1 MKLVKILSDKVQIRS
16 DYKEFDD
23 VRINDLIAVSDGDVE
38 LVTMVNTLTDIDTE
52 DEEEIG
58 ENDYILEHSSTKMLE
73 CSIIGTVKDGTFQ
86 KAIDKYPTMKV
97 SAHRISK
104 EEFASM
110 LSGYTEGFCIGEYT
124 AYEFPAFV
132 DGNKFFQRHACI
144 VGNTGAGKSE
154 TVAKIL
160 EQTSKLPGANVIVFD
175 VHGEYKELSYARNI
189 QIGGDRPFP
198 IWMFGFTDMIS
209 NILKIKE
216 ESATVAMT
224 ALRKCYY
231 NVCPKGKENR
241 PVYFNYVEFVKL
253 MKFLDEEMVG
263 TGEVYKTGAQAGKEK
278 IVKGDYNGKLTNIV
292 NLLVDKARDSKYQF
306 LFEDM
311 PQQYLY
317 DFMKDVLNN
326 DVPVKNIDLSEVP
339 HDVAIPIIGV
349 ITKLVYEIQRT
360 YKSKDVNPVT
370 LVCDEAHVYI
380 PNDFSLSASQRRI
393 KELQECNATYTGNM
407 MDYFNSAKGK
417 KYFTVLQG
425 RYLKDSSFA
434 KRGDINLNTGHHV
447 NVTVDNG
454 SNAGKGSTTNTT
466 TTTTGGSGYMFS
478 VGNVQNG
485 SKGNDVK
492 LLQRLLKSN
501 GFKGKDGKNLTIDG
515 ECGTNTVYAIKKY
528 QTKKGLSVD
537 GCAGP
542 ATWKSILLR

>member
-23 VRINDLIAVSDGDVE
+23 VRINDLIAVSDGEVE

-52 DEEEIG
+52 NEEEIG

-110 LSGYTEGFCIGEYT
+110 LSRYTEGFCIGEYS
-124 AYEFPAFV
+124 AYEFPAYV

-175 VHGEYKELSYARNI
+175 IHGEYKELSYARNI

-241 PVYFNYVEFVKL
+241 PVYFNYCGVCGKARQKKINSPYFHKTVWCICDCRVKELEEQRRKEEYEEEMHRVQRLKDASMMASKFRDAEFSVYQKRTENQRAYDVSRKYAAQFRQMITEGNPKTGEKNLGLVFYGPCGTGKSFTAACIANELMEQNISVVMTSFVKIL
-253 MKFLDEEMVG
+253 QD
-263 TGEVYKTGAQAGKEK
+263 
-278 IVKGDYNGKLTNIV
+278 
-292 NLLVDKARDSKYQF
+292 
-306 LFEDM
+306 
-311 PQQYLY
+311 
-317 DFMKDVLNN
+317 
-326 DVPVKNIDLSEVP
+326 
-339 HDVAIPIIGV
+339 
-349 ITKLVYEIQRT
+349 IQGQ
-360 YKSKDVNPVT
+360 
-370 LVCDEAHVYI
+370 DEA
-380 PNDFSLSASQRRI
+380 A
-393 KELQECNATYTGNM
+393 
-407 MDYFNSAKGK
+407 
-417 KYFTVLQG
+417 
-425 RYLKDSSFA
+425 
-434 KRGDINLNTGHHV
+434 
-447 NVTVDNG
+447 
-454 SNAGKGSTTNTT
+454 
-466 TTTTGGSGYMFS
+466 
-478 VGNVQNG
+478 
-485 SKGNDVK
+485 
-492 LLQRLLKSN
+492 
-501 GFKGKDGKNLTIDG
+501 
-515 ECGTNTVYAIKKY
+515 
-528 QTKKGLSVD
+528 
-537 GCAGP
+537 
-542 ATWKSILLR
+542 